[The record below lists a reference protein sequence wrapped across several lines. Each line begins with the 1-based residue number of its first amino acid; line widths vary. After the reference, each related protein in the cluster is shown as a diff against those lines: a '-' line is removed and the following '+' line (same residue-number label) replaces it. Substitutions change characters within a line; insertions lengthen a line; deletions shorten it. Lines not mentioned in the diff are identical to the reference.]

1 MIVATP
7 PPTPVT
13 TPLSEPTEAL
23 AVLLLLHEP
32 PETASVNV
40 ITEPAHTEAAPLME
54 PGTELTDTIVV
65 AVQPVASE

>member
-13 TPLSEPTEAL
+13 IPVSEPTEAL

-40 ITEPAHTEAAPLME
+40 IAEPAHTEVAPLIE
-54 PGTELTDTIVV
+54 PGTEVTVTITV